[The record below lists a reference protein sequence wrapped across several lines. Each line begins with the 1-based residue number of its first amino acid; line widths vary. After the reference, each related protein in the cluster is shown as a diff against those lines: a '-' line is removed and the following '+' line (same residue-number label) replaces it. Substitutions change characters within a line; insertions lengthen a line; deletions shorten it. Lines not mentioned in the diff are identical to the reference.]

1 MKHLCT
7 IAFVALLVACAP
19 GTTGEQAAGDVRRMD
34 VERLPDLNVPRS
46 AHVVACVGGELT
58 VIGGH
63 TTGFVPTATAEYY
76 RDGAWHLVETLFPH
90 DFGFGVVLPT
100 EEVLVGGG
108 CAEAFGVGRTLG
120 VELYSP
126 RTHDFAPLPILDRRR
141 TRASAARLSDGTL
154 VVAGNWYA
162 EDAIATYS
170 PESGGKVLREPVQ
183 QRVNPY
189 ILQSASDN
197 ALILSSSGAQGDTLS
212 VVVDRLRGEA
222 FDVPLLQE
230 WEHLYVLSNQQISQ
244 LFIGDETV
252 GGYAW
257 LLPAARKTDGQ
268 PGLIKV
274 VGEDFS
280 LLETERPLLAEGL
293 EREVLDPYPILL
305 ADKAQECAWL
315 IQQAGGSGRLYVTRV
330 GYGDALRG
338 GKASVSV
345 NRADLPDGLPVPI
358 VTTPVLLP
366 GGRIALVG
374 GRTYDEYHPMATAFI
389 LHTEPMPEKGGLPWW
404 LALAGVLLGGGL
416 VSLLARRLSKRT
428 DDGDLRQA
436 QEDRPSFAGLTG
448 ESPTLMSRILALM
461 EKEELWR
468 QKGLKVSDLA
478 THLGTNATYISAC
491 INGQAGK
498 SFPEFLNDYRL
509 RHAQKLMTERPDR
522 LLSDIADESGF
533 SNEQSFFR
541 TFKARTGL
549 TPQEWKAM

>member
-345 NRADLPDGLPVPI
+345 YRADLPDGLPVPI